1 MRCWRLLGLLEL
13 KLRIMSESSVK
24 ASRRGLHSYLTI
36 QHTSFLIDLLLV
48 IVVDAKALEQDL
60 VFVGRHGSLISVNNP
75 ENYLPGVEHATSKG
89 EIVPSVLV
97 LHPCYSYHL
106 AGP

>member
-13 KLRIMSESSVK
+13 KLRIRSEPSVK
-24 ASRRGLHSYLTI
+24 ASWRGLHSYLTI

-60 VFVGRHGSLISVNNP
+60 VFVGRQGSLIFVNNP
-75 ENYLPGVEHATSKG
+75 ENSLPGVEHGTSTG
-89 EIVPSVLV
+89 EIVPSILV

-106 AGP
+106 PGP

>member
-1 MRCWRLLGLLEL
+1 
-13 KLRIMSESSVK
+13 MSEPSVK
-24 ASRRGLHSYLTI
+24 GSWRGFHSYLTI
-36 QHTSFLIDLLLV
+36 QNTSFLIDLLLV

-60 VFVGRHGSLISVNNP
+60 VFVGRHRSLISVNNL
-75 ENYLPGVEHATSKG
+75 ESSLPGIEHGTSKG
-89 EIVPSVLV
+89 DVVPSILV

>member
-13 KLRIMSESSVK
+13 KLRIMSEAGVK
-24 ASRRGLHSYLTI
+24 ASWRGLHSYLTI

-60 VFVGRHGSLISVNNP
+60 VFVGRHGSLAHVNKP
-75 ENYLPGVEHATSKG
+75 EILWPDSSA
-89 EIVPSVLV
+89 
-97 LHPCYSYHL
+97 
-106 AGP
+106 AF